1 MRKTPQQFRREGV
14 IGLFDKTLGKTKTS
28 LVPLSISASE
38 SLRDDF
44 TTTDF
49 SFEESGDTSG
59 VVSISDSKGK
69 GFIDGLFAGLHRY
82 YIEKYPSIEKI
93 RLVDIMVNP
102 IMKVRTKLG
111 SDAKAS
117 IVFRVEVDGHGISE
131 FQHKSRSVI
140 YSGFSAALSAFQFYI
155 NCERSFYK
163 IKFACDD
170 AAQRNRGDIMQ
181 SCMTDLSKLTEMN
194 TYAKR

>member
-14 IGLFDKTLGKTKTS
+14 IQIFDKVLGESKTK
-28 LVPLSISASE
+28 LFPVSISASE
-38 SLRDDF
+38 SLDDDF

-49 SFEESGDTSG
+49 SFEESGVNPRIVT
-59 VVSISDSKGK
+59 ITDSKGR
-69 GFIDGLFAGLHRY
+69 GFVDGLFEGLHKHY
-82 YIEKYPSIEKI
+82 VKKYPSIEKI
-93 RLVDIMVNP
+93 KLVDIMVNP

-117 IVFRVEVDGHGISE
+117 IVFRVEVDSHGISE

-155 NCERSFYK
+155 NCERAFLEYFS
-163 IKFACDD
+163 D
-170 AAQRNRGDIMQ
+170 
-181 SCMTDLSKLTEMN
+181 SSLL
-194 TYAKR
+194 